1 MTWCIR
7 QLVIR
12 PLAVCSVVLTAGCTV
27 TVAGAGQPA
36 RDSAG
41 IIGIGRTI
49 PQILPTKNELSA
61 VLGSG
66 GEDFGFPPSVGGV
79 SALSDFMPDDGAA
92 CVGVVYPFNRYG
104 YENSPVRA
112 VAHQRW
118 SAVETRFSVE
128 AGAIALASSSDAKT
142 LFTRFVGQWQRCQGQ
157 SVVLRHKPDEVGIPD
172 YRHEILNVKASDA
185 MLTAVVMLSSSGADN
200 RPFPYERALGVAYN
214 CIIDVEVADFRW
226 RHDDA
231 LTTSHAKDVV
241 KKMMAKAGA

>member
-49 PQILPTKNELSA
+49 PQILPTETELSA

-66 GEDFGFPPSVGGV
+66 GDDDGFPPSVGGV
-79 SALSDFMPDDGAA
+79 NVLPDFMPDDGAA
-92 CVGVVYPFNRYG
+92 CAGVVYPFNRHG
-104 YENSPVRA
+104 YEDSPVRA
-112 VAHQRW
+112 VAHNRW
-118 SAVETRFSVE
+118 SGVETRFSVE
-128 AGAIALASSSDAKT
+128 TGAIALASSSDAKT

-172 YRHEILNVKASDA
+172 YRNEILNVKASDS
-185 MLTAVVMLSSSGADN
+185 MLTAVVMLSPSGPGD
-200 RPFPYERALGVAYN
+200 RVLPSERAVGVAYN
-214 CIIDVEVADFRW
+214 CIIDVEVTDFRW
-226 RHDDA
+226 RQDDA